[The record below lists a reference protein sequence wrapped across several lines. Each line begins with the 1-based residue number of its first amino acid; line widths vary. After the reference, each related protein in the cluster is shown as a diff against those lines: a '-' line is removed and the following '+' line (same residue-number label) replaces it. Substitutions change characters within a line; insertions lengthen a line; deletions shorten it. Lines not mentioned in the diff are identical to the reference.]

1 MEVLAW
7 SLVVVLT
14 IVVVVLLLKRKSA
27 AVPAGSSVREVR
39 ELSTGG
45 SSTAHGSSAAPADTT
60 EAGTATAPAPA
71 DGHAGPGSHAADP
84 ARSGR
89 TETASTRAMLE
100 SVLGF
105 LERGPLSDLREAE
118 SGGSLPGPVLDALD
132 ALEDLAFYGRIPD
145 PTTSKQSLEHL
156 VRDVTREYTDEH
168 GVRVRVSGPERLVS
182 FTVAPEWFKDVL
194 YLVLANAHHYGGD
207 GQIEVR
213 LSGGAAVPAV
223 VEVRDEGEGFS
234 DEALE
239 HAFEPFWTSDERA
252 PGLGLFHCRILVDRM
267 GGELEI
273 DNHPDGGGRV
283 RLLLP
288 EAPPA
293 GDGQDTRS
301 ARPPADP
308 QPPAAD

>member
-7 SLVVVLT
+7 SLVVLLS

-27 AVPAGSSVREVR
+27 AVPVGSSVRD
-39 ELSTGG
+39 LSTGET
-45 SSTAHGSSAAPADTT
+45 STAHGSPSVPAGSPGSG
-60 EAGTATAPAPA
+60 AGTPAPAPA
-71 DGHAGPGSHAADP
+71 VGTDASASRVADAPRTGGSEVAK
-84 ARSGR
+84 
-89 TETASTRAMLE
+89 TRAMLE

-105 LERGPLSDLREAE
+105 LERGPLADLREAE

-132 ALEDLAFYGRIPD
+132 ALEDLAFYGRVPD
-145 PTTSKQSLEHL
+145 PATSKQSLEHL

-168 GVRVRVSGPERLVS
+168 GVRIRVSGPERLVS

-194 YLVLANAHHYGGD
+194 YLILANAHHYGGD

-213 LSGGAAVPAV
+213 LSGGAAVPAL
-223 VEVRDEGEGFS
+223 VEVRDEGDGFS

-239 HAFEPFWTSDERA
+239 HAFEPFWTSDDRA
-252 PGLGLFHCRILVDRM
+252 PGLGLFHSRILVERM

-273 DNHPDGGGRV
+273 DNHPEGGGRV

-288 EAPPA
+288 EAPPT
-293 GDGQDTRS
+293 GD
-301 ARPPADP
+301 
-308 QPPAAD
+308 